1 MKYFLAAVI
10 FFLVI
15 ANLLFASINN
25 QLYLIWLGSEYI
37 ELIPIYS
44 ESLFVFGSMMV
55 TASIMCTYFLSRER
69 AKIVVNVLCIS
80 LIGYYFFL
88 FLGSELSLTFLVE
101 TIFLMPLTITILL
114 VVLNYVPFY

>member
-1 MKYFLAAVI
+1 M
-10 FFLVI
+10 
-15 ANLLFASINN
+15 FASINN

-114 VVLNYVPFY
+114 VVLNYVPFTREKAL